1 MNCMEKLEV
10 IEMRKTVYR
19 DNFYKIEKKVTEN
32 EKEAE
37 EEKKRT
43 TMSIEEFII
52 MGCKCTG

>member
-1 MNCMEKLEV
+1 MEKLEV